1 MICTR
6 QSLGIYYRGM
16 VTKAAINSALLEK
29 RRWRRLHFTVPV
41 RVTLEKSGRVSVING
56 CGSQVNPG
64 GIAFFADTDLAIGD
78 EAEITL
84 TDYDLTLRGVVRD
97 RAGNQYG
104 VEFLATSA
112 AEAEH
117 LGLFRE
123 ILRSK
128 VGPLDA

>member
-1 MICTR
+1 MA
-6 QSLGIYYRGM
+6 S
-16 VTKAAINSALLEK
+16 KAAINTGLLEK

-41 RVTLEKSGRVSVING
+41 RVTLEKSRHISVINSR
-56 CGSQVNPG
+56 GSQVNPG

-78 EAEITL
+78 EVEITL
-84 TDYDLTLRGVVRD
+84 TDYHLTLRGVVRN

-112 AEAEH
+112 EEGEQ

-128 VGPLDA
+128 VGSLDA